1 MARRHEV
8 LEVIKDHK
16 RKTRGDGPSYRV
28 LLADLHVRKYTMCL
42 ATLRRHV
49 KQLVADDLL
58 EDPETNGG
66 RIIVTRSAWLDEAED
81 KLLA

>member
-8 LEVIKDHK
+8 LTVIKDHK

-28 LLADLHVRKYTMCL
+28 LLNELHKLKYQMCL

-49 KQLVADDLL
+49 DQLVDDGYI
-58 EDPETNGG
+58 EDPRTNGG
-66 RIIVTRSAWLDEAED
+66 RIIVTRSAWLDEQED
-81 KLLA
+81 NFA